1 MAQDVLNLQEESFER
16 IIKSLSLHSPAMK
29 ELFDR
34 AAENISALSGEWD
47 DEDFQNL
54 LEAMKNIGNKFDDV
68 DDHTQQ
74 MIANAEYKLEM
85 IRARKSI
92 KL

>member
-1 MAQDVLNLQEESFER
+1 MAQDVLNLQEESFEQ
-16 IIKSLSLHSPAMK
+16 IIKSLSQHSQEMK
-29 ELFDR
+29 ELLDR
-34 AAENISALSGEWD
+34 ATEKISALSGEWD

-54 LEAMKNIGNKFDDV
+54 LEAMKSIGNKFDDV

-74 MIANAEYKLEM
+74 MIAKAEYKLEM